1 MGQVTGAGDTPVR
14 WPTHSLLPHPGIVGV
29 DQERG
34 PEKVEEGEEEDP
46 VWLLSE
52 NSNPVGG
59 KLVSLSGGEG
69 EWRVQGLQKNTFDPK
84 EAAVTQGGQFAE
96 HRPILCSQGSAG
108 WYPGSP
114 DAFFSR
120 CLAKPQL
127 KLDSLYP

>member
-1 MGQVTGAGDTPVR
+1 MRRGGRGGEGMTVARAAVRRPGVAFKGGRARLGNRGPGTGRGRGPGTAACSACPA
-14 WPTHSLLPHPGIVGV
+14 SLLPHPGIVGV

-69 EWRVQGLQKNTFDPK
+69 ERRVQGLQKNTFDPK
-84 EAAVTQGGQFAE
+84 
-96 HRPILCSQGSAG
+96 
-108 WYPGSP
+108 
-114 DAFFSR
+114 
-120 CLAKPQL
+120 
-127 KLDSLYP
+127 

>member
-14 WPTHSLLPHPGIVGV
+14 WPTHSLLPPPGIVGV

-34 PEKVEEGEEEDP
+34 PEKVEEGKEEDP

-84 EAAVTQGGQFAE
+84 
-96 HRPILCSQGSAG
+96 
-108 WYPGSP
+108 
-114 DAFFSR
+114 
-120 CLAKPQL
+120 
-127 KLDSLYP
+127 